1 MSSNTQ
7 LLLLAFGA
15 VVALI
20 VLIARFKLHPF
31 VALISVSLALG
42 ITAGMP
48 IGTVVKAFQDG
59 VGGVLGFVA
68 IVVALGTMLGKQMA
82 ESGGATRIATTL
94 IALFGEKRVHWAIM
108 FVAFIVGIPV
118 FFQVGFVLLVP
129 LVFTIARRTGLSLV
143 KIGIPLVAGLS
154 VVHGMVPPHPA
165 AMLAAQAY
173 HADVGRTIAY
183 ALLVG
188 LPTAALAG
196 PIFASWIAPRIVLPA
211 ENPIAAQFTEGVP
224 RAMPGFGISLFT
236 VLLPV
241 ILMLCA
247 SAADIALDAAS
258 PLRAGLDFVGG
269 PIVALLVALLFS
281 LWSLGYRQHFTADQI
296 LKFAN
301 DCLGPTATI
310 LLVIGAG
317 GGFNRVLLESGVG
330 KAIADVA
337 LGSHASPLLLAWIVA
352 ALIRVATGSA
362 TVAMTT
368 SAGIV
373 APIAAATPGA
383 SPELLVLATG
393 AGSLVLSHVNDSGFW
408 LIKEFFN
415 MTVPQT
421 LKTWTIAET
430 IIGVAGLGFT
440 LLLSLVVSG
449 CGPSGQRELSAEGWI
464 DVTATLDPAK
474 TPVYQGDAPMKFDFL
489 KDMRRGD
496 GFTLSVYSM
505 GAHSGTHIDAP
516 MHFVANG
523 APIDQVALDPLI
535 GPARV
540 IDIPDSVQAID
551 AAELNRHDWKG
562 VKRVLF
568 RTRST
573 LRGWMDSAQF
583 HRDFAYIA
591 PDAAQLLADAGV
603 VLVGVDYISAEQFG
617 APAPRTHQILLGR
630 GIPIVEGLDLRPVKA
645 GDYDLIV
652 LPLKVRGHEGAPARA
667 ILRKKPGNE
676 RSSGA
681 SYIKPQFHVIAFYTA
696 KEDLAH
702 ISFVRE
708 AERWFPAMAAKYN
721 FSFDTTTSWRNL
733 NADFLSRYQVVVF
746 LDTRP
751 EDPAQRAALQAYME
765 HGGAWMGFHF
775 AGFALTPSV
784 YPANWDW
791 YHNSFIGA
799 GSYVSNTWRPTSAIL
814 RVEDRTHPA
823 TAHLPETFTSSPS
836 EWYRWEKD
844 LRQNPDIDIL
854 LSIDSTSFPL
864 GTGPKP
870 HEIWHSGYYP
880 VVWTN
885 KKYKMIYLN
894 MGHNDMDYE
903 HKYDTTNRTLSFT
916 LNNPI
921 QDRLIIDGL
930 LWLGGATG
938 AH

>member
-1 MSSNTQ
+1 VSPNTR
-7 LLLLAFGA
+7 LLLLALGA

-31 VALISVSLALG
+31 VVLIAVSLAMG
-42 ITAGMP
+42 TAAGMP
-48 IGTVVKAFQDG
+48 LGTVVKAFQDG
-59 VGGVLGFVA
+59 VGGVLGFIA
-68 IVVALGTMLGKQMA
+68 IVVALGTMLGKLMA

-118 FFQVGFVLLVP
+118 FFQVGFVLLIP

-165 AMLAAQAY
+165 AMLAVGAY
-173 HADVGRTIAY
+173 QADVGRTIAY

-211 ENPIAAQFTEGVP
+211 ENPIAAQFAGGGGGPP
-224 RAMPGFGISLFT
+224 RDVPGFGISLFT

-247 SAADIALDAAS
+247 SAADVALDPAS
-258 PLRAGLDFVGG
+258 ALRAGLDFVGG

-281 LWSLGYRQHFTADQI
+281 FWSLGYRQHFTRDQI
-296 LKFAN
+296 LKFSN

-317 GGFNRVLLESGVG
+317 GGFNKVLLESGVG

-337 LGSHASPLLLAWIVA
+337 LGSHASPLLLAWTVA

-362 TVAMTT
+362 TVAMITA
-368 SAGIV
+368 SGLV
-373 APIAAATPGA
+373 APIAAAAAGTT
-383 SPELLVLATG
+383 PELLVLATG

-421 LKTWTIAET
+421 LKTWTVAET

-440 LLLSLVVSG
+440 LLVSLVVSG
-449 CGPSGQRELSAEGWI
+449 CAPREQGTRELSAEGWI

-474 TPVYQGDAPMKFDFL
+474 TPVYEGDAPMQFDFL

-496 GFTLSVYSM
+496 NLTLSVYSM

-535 GPARV
+535 GAARV
-540 IDIPDSVQAID
+540 IDIPGSVQAID
-551 AAELNRHDWKG
+551 AAELNRHGWRG
-562 VKRVLF
+562 AKRVLF

-573 LRGWMDSAQF
+573 LRGWMDSPEF

-617 APAPRTHQILLGR
+617 AAAPRTHQILLGR
-630 GIPIVEGLDLRPVKA
+630 GIPIVEGLDLRPVQA
-645 GDYDLIV
+645 GDYDMIV

-667 ILRKKPGNE
+667 ILRKRAGNQ
-676 RSSGA
+676 RS
-681 SYIKPQFHVIAFYTA
+681 
-696 KEDLAH
+696 
-702 ISFVRE
+702 
-708 AERWFPAMAAKYN
+708 
-721 FSFDTTTSWRNL
+721 
-733 NADFLSRYQVVVF
+733 
-746 LDTRP
+746 
-751 EDPAQRAALQAYME
+751 
-765 HGGAWMGFHF
+765 
-775 AGFALTPSV
+775 LTP
-784 YPANWDW
+784 PPD
-791 YHNSFIGA
+791 
-799 GSYVSNTWRPTSAIL
+799 VSRP
-814 RVEDRTHPA
+814 
-823 TAHLPETFTSSPS
+823 
-836 EWYRWEKD
+836 
-844 LRQNPDIDIL
+844 
-854 LSIDSTSFPL
+854 
-864 GTGPKP
+864 
-870 HEIWHSGYYP
+870 
-880 VVWTN
+880 
-885 KKYKMIYLN
+885 
-894 MGHNDMDYE
+894 
-903 HKYDTTNRTLSFT
+903 
-916 LNNPI
+916 
-921 QDRLIIDGL
+921 
-930 LWLGGATG
+930 
-938 AH
+938 